1 MPDIAMCAATGCP
14 LRNGCYRHRAVTF
27 GRQDWLG
34 GVPYDAATGRC
45 EHLLDVRGYEAPEDR
60 VRARAHALWQ
70 AAGRPEGQAEAHWHQ
85 ARRALEAD
93 TLQPVEAEGAG

>member
-27 GRQDWLG
+27 GRQDWFG

-45 EHLLDVRGYEAPEDR
+45 ADLLDVRTYEAPEDR
-60 VRARAHALWQ
+60 VRARAHAIWE
-70 AAGRPEGQAEAHWHQ
+70 AEGRPAGRAEEHWDR
-85 ARRALEAD
+85 ARRELEAD
-93 TLQPVEAEGAG
+93 SLRPVDAPGHA